1 MESRYTLGSFGE
13 GDRPRPAP
21 SLEAQSPRYGE
32 KLIHGLLFLAATV
45 SVLTTT
51 AIVVSLILPTL
62 QFIQEVPIKDFLFG
76 TSWAP
81 SFSPPSFG
89 VLPILVGTF
98 TVALWGMVF
107 AVPIGLGAAIYL
119 SEFAS
124 PKVRKTIKPMLEVL
138 EGIPTV
144 AIGIFAL
151 IFLSPLIADIFPFMV
166 NVPPFSAGIA
176 GMAVGLMLV
185 PTISSISS
193 DAMMSVPGGLREAA
207 YGLGSTKMKV
217 ATKVIF
223 PAAISGIVASLV
235 LAGSRAVGE
244 TMIVLLVAGASPNL
258 TIDPG
263 SSVQTM
269 TAFIGTTATGDIPTG
284 SIVYDT
290 IFAVGALLFTITLVL
305 NMFAIRM
312 VRKYREVYE

>member
-13 GDRPRPAP
+13 GGRPRPAP

-32 KLIHGLLFLAATV
+32 KLIQALLFLAATV

-124 PKVRKTIKPMLEVL
+124 PRVRKTIKPMLEVL